1 MGATHFACSRDG
13 LFVFDEERGHLVKIA
28 DGSYF
33 GMARLN
39 HKVFVF
45 GFEGA
50 HRTDRTN
57 KGAVWS
63 FYYKKGKVF
72 NLQCEF
78 TGLDNGCHQMV
89 IFENHLYIPE
99 TYLQRLVKIRID
111 ADDDLEPDTVEYLN
125 LWPEAMNVH
134 YGDSS
139 TDYLHVNAVTVQDDR
154 FFFMCPYLGRKKL
167 DRTSKI
173 QVWDPRTWTLLD
185 EYELGRWFCHD
196 LVVIGHE
203 VYFCDALNSICKLN
217 LVTREVLEVRK
228 SPGTKPETRNI
239 CRALTINSDLEF
251 LASTTVPDGPA
262 VIFSKSRIF
271 ELEFINSFTFMT
283 RLDGLDFNN
292 PDSVLRK
299 SRVSSFPAG
308 SLNFFSKMVGP
319 AEKLF
324 EDVQARTLVHCT
336 EVPTDR
342 PYPKDMDDFL
352 NPLFA
357 TLSDLEPYINA
368 SEKAI
373 VLGNP
378 GCTDL
383 ILPEEFKST
392 NMYPMSGSFYYYAEG
407 HGMGWHT
414 NERQL
419 TETPNTNYR
428 CYLVKTT
435 GRTFFF
441 YRHPASG
448 KVHAVHDVDA
458 SVNIFRLDS
467 GPNFFW
473 HAIGSVAGNR
483 LSVGYRT
490 SQVGLQ
496 ALGPKIYLK

>member
-1 MGATHFACSRDG
+1 MSHLANSRDG

-125 LWPEAMNVH
+125 LWPEALNVH

-185 EYELGRWFCHD
+185 EYELDRWYCHD

-217 LVTREVLEVRK
+217 LVTREVHDIYK
-228 SPGTKPETRNI
+228 QSGTVLKTRNI
-239 CRALTINSDLEF
+239 CRALSINSKLEF

-262 VIFSKSRIF
+262 VIFTKDKIF
-271 ELEFINSFTFMT
+271 EVNFGNSFTCMT
-283 RLDGLDFNN
+283 RLDGLDFND
-292 PDSVLRK
+292 PCSPLRK
-299 SRVSSFPAG
+299 SQVMSYPAR
-308 SLNFFSKMVGP
+308 SLNFFSKMVDP
-319 AEKLF
+319 VDKLF
-324 EDVQARTLVHCT
+324 EKVRASDFSAAPEATV
-336 EVPTDR
+336 ER
-342 PYPKDMDDFL
+342 PCPSSMEEFL
-352 NPLFA
+352 NPSFDA
-357 TLSDLEPYINA
+357 FIDLESYIDGK
-368 SEKAI
+368 EKV
-373 VLGNP
+373 VLSGLV
-378 GCTDL
+378 DM
-383 ILPEEFKST
+383 EEFKGSV
-392 NMYPMSGSFYYYAEG
+392 MYPMSGTFYYYAKG

-414 NERQL
+414 NQSQL
-419 TETPNTNYR
+419 EKLPHTNYR

-441 YRHPASG
+441 YRHPVSA
-448 KVHAVHDVDA
+448 KIHAVHDVDA
-458 SVNIFRLDS
+458 SVNIFRLCP
-467 GPNFFW
+467 GPDFFW
-473 HAIGSVAGNR
+473 HAIGAVSGNR
-483 LSVGYRT
+483 LSIGYRT
-490 SQVGLQ
+490 NIEGVKNLSKVISDVVYDQ
-496 ALGPKIYLK
+496 